1 MVQIIKAAENHIE
14 SITFLWKK
22 LMDIHKEFDKDYFSN
37 TEGSIYEYEHN
48 IEWFIKNDSNNVF
61 IAVKDEVL
69 VGYITAEFNFFSNS
83 MYNSNSFCTVCDI
96 MILPNFQHMG
106 IGKALIEEV
115 KNWANSNNINQIEL
129 FVFSKNANAL
139 KFFKNQGFEDQF
151 NKLELKF

>member
-1 MVQIIKAAENHIE
+1 MLKIIKATENHLD
-14 SITFLWKK
+14 SITALWKK
-22 LMDIHKEFDKDYFSN
+22 LMDIHKEFDKDYFSETDN
-37 TEGSIYEYEHN
+37 NIDYNHN
-48 IEWFIKNDSNNVF
+48 NLEISIKNDYERVF
-61 IAVKDEVL
+61 IAVMDEIL
-69 VGYITAEFNFFSNS
+69 VGYITAVKTKESNFG
-83 MYNSNSFCTVCDI
+83 YNSIYVCTINDI
-96 MILPNFQHMG
+96 MILPNFQDMG